1 MASRAIDFLITYRV
15 IKLLSTPFDKQE
27 AFATGV
33 IDKDGK
39 VLKKNKDLKTEKE
52 KNSYTTLH
60 RFIFNLKRI
69 LAKVGISGSIA
80 SFGVA
85 LALLLKENEEMIKH
99 KSLIEIGLS
108 GPTLYTS
115 PILPFLTTKYIAS
128 ARSLACI
135 YDFSALPPPCKG
147 TFCFNNPETTD
158 LGTIL

>member
-27 AFATGV
+27 AFATGI

-99 KSLIEIGLS
+99 KSLIESTIITYLKETNQYDRLLNDVRVIKES
-108 GPTLYTS
+108 KEK
-115 PILPFLTTKYIAS
+115 PFMNCFGID
-128 ARSLACI
+128 I
-135 YDFSALPPPCKG
+135 YERNGELVSEYE
-147 TFCFNNPETTD
+147 NV
-158 LGTIL
+158 

>member
-27 AFATGV
+27 AFATGI

-99 KSLIEIGLS
+99 KSLIESTIITYLKETNQYDRLLNDVRVIKES
-108 GPTLYTS
+108 KEE
-115 PILPFLTTKYIAS
+115 PFMNCFGID
-128 ARSLACI
+128 I
-135 YDFSALPPPCKG
+135 YERNGELVSEYE
-147 TFCFNNPETTD
+147 NV
-158 LGTIL
+158 

>member
-99 KSLIEIGLS
+99 KSLIESSIITYLKETNQYDKLLNDVRVIKES
-108 GPTLYTS
+108 KEE
-115 PILPFLTTKYIAS
+115 PFMNCFGID
-128 ARSLACI
+128 I
-135 YDFSALPPPCKG
+135 YERNGELVSEYE
-147 TFCFNNPETTD
+147 NV
-158 LGTIL
+158 

>member
-27 AFATGV
+27 AFATGI

-69 LAKVGISGSIA
+69 LAKVGISGSLA

-99 KSLIEIGLS
+99 KSLIESSIITYLKETNQYDKLLNDVRVINESSEEPYMTCFG
-108 GPTLYTS
+108 
-115 PILPFLTTKYIAS
+115 ID
-128 ARSLACI
+128 I
-135 YDFSALPPPCKG
+135 YEKNGELISEYE
-147 TFCFNNPETTD
+147 NV
-158 LGTIL
+158 